1 MTTRIRIETTDG
13 MMLQGGHEL
22 TMQFSCDD
30 SFLQRQ
36 IDTYGNEGLDYL
48 VEETA
53 KDISGHIF
61 IDLDSEE
68 EGEEDRDEGYDHLA
82 PYRYDGEGDWT
93 LTIHSVFGVTD
104 TLADTCGGPIAK
116 RLRPHF
122 ARLLAAEAI
131 SRGRF
136 EIDLLAESVLPND
149 AERPDFMH
157 VARDAVNHM
166 PMTFD
171 TVRGMYLAWNEIVNQ
186 NESNDVN
193 AKTLTPRKLERELR
207 DILQQQ
213 IEGLADHIEQEWN
226 AIQRKRAVTR
236 P

>member
-1 MTTRIRIETTDG
+1 MTTRIRIVTNDG
-13 MMLQGGHEL
+13 MALQGGHEL
-22 TMQFSCDD
+22 TLEFTCEDT
-30 SFLQRQ
+30 FLERQ

-53 KDISGHIF
+53 KDIAGHVY
-61 IDLDSEE
+61 IDIADTITNDCLD
-68 EGEEDRDEGYDHLA
+68 EDI
-82 PYRYDGEGDWT
+82 PYEYEGDGDWKI
-93 LTIHSVFGVTD
+93 TIHSVFGVTD

-136 EIDLLAESVLPND
+136 EISLLAESVPND
-149 AERPDFMH
+149 AERSDFMH

-171 TVRGMYLAWNEIVNQ
+171 TVQGMYRAWNDIVNQ
-186 NESNDVN
+186 NESNDVH
-193 AKTLTPRKLERELR
+193 ATTLTPRKLERELR

-213 IEGLADHIEQEWN
+213 IEGLADQIETEWN